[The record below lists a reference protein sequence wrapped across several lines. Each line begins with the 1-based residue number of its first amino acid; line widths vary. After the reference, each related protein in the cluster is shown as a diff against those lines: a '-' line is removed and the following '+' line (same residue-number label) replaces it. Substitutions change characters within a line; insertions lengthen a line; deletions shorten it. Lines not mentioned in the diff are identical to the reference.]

1 MILVVDDEE
10 ACRELLGRILSRA
23 GYDVVQA
30 AGGFRALSIM
40 DQSKID
46 LVISDIL
53 MPGLNGYALVARI
66 RAKWPSMPVILT
78 TGYLSQ
84 DAAKSMMNGSVDFIP
99 KPIDP
104 EKLFEI
110 IHRRLSTENSLTA
123 DKPLLTT
130 AARVKSK

>member
-84 DAAKSMMNGSVDFIP
+84 DAAKNMMNGSVDFIP

-104 EKLFEI
+104 EKLLEI

-130 AARVKSK
+130 RRA